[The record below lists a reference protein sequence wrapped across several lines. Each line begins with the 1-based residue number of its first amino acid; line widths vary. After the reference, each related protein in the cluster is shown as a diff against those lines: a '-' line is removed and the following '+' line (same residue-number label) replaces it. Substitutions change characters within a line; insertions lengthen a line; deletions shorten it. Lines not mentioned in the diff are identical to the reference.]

1 MIAEMLNILSTIRT
15 TENVVLFLY
24 IKYVSNII

>member
-24 IKYVSNII
+24 INNVSNKI